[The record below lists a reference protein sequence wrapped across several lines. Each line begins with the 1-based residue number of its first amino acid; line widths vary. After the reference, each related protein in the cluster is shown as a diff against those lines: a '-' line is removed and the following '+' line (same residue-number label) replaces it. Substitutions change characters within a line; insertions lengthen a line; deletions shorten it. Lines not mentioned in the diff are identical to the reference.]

1 MTVSLTKPLQ
11 LNVKNSGKFNL
22 RVNIPTLAPPFGVN
36 GSGTFDIP
44 KGGHQNATVTF
55 KPEATGPA
63 SDTLT
68 VTSDDPKH
76 PMKNIKVSGTGK

>member
-1 MTVSLTKPLQ
+1 MTKPLQ

-22 RVNIPTLAPPFGVN
+22 RVNIGMLAPPFHVN

-44 KGGHQNATVTF
+44 KGGLQTATVTF
-55 KPEATGPA
+55 KPDATGPA
-63 SDTLT
+63 SQTLI

-76 PMKNIKVSGTGK
+76 PMKKIKVSGTGK